1 MKRCGSWLCARRR
14 KQREKSKFHSDEVYI
29 DSRLPSPQ
37 NRVTLNLYKK
47 YTPMDTP
54 TQSTP
59 VDLRFARLRK
69 FNLVMFVLH
78 TVQGIVMLVL
88 STDFALPVTTSFLK
102 YNVQLGQLAP
112 VTKTA
117 FELPIGLLVALFLFI
132 SGLAHLLISLPR
144 VNDWYNRN
152 LAKGM
157 NLARW
162 MEYAVS
168 SSLMIVVVCLL
179 VGMYDA
185 ISLLLVFFL
194 NAMMILFG
202 WMMEAHNQTTQKTN
216 WTSFIFGSIAGA
228 IPWVGVALYL
238 FLSGEGDYR
247 APIFVYWIFFSIFL
261 FFNTFAV
268 NMVLQ
273 YKKVG
278 KWQDYLYGERAY
290 IILSLVAKSLLAWQ
304 VFAGT
309 LRPV

>member
-1 MKRCGSWLCARRR
+1 
-14 KQREKSKFHSDEVYI
+14 
-29 DSRLPSPQ
+29 
-37 NRVTLNLYKK
+37 
-47 YTPMDTP
+47 MDTTP
-54 TQSTP
+54 QSQP
-59 VDLRFARLRK
+59 ADPRFARLRK
-69 FNLVMFVLH
+69 FNLIMFVLH

-102 YNVQLGQLAP
+102 YNIQLGQLAP

-117 FELPIGLLVALFLFI
+117 FELPIGLLVALFLFL

-185 ISLLLVFFL
+185 VSLLLVFFL

-202 WMMEAHNQTTQKTN
+202 WMMEVHNQTTQKTN

-228 IPWVGVALYL
+228 VPWVAVALYL
-238 FLSGEGDYR
+238 FLSGEGDYK
-247 APIFVYWIFFSIFL
+247 APTFVYWIFFSIFL